1 LNDKK
6 ALVLIVDDNSTN
18 IDLLVNTL
26 KDEYRLGIAKNG
38 PKAIEYAHKFVPDLI
53 LLDIMMPEMN
63 GYEVCKRLKESETTG
78 GIPVIFITAMAE
90 ARNKTYGFEVGGVD
104 YVTKPFHAAEVK
116 ARVKT
121 HLSLKSM
128 REELNAQN
136 QILEQ
141 KVEKKTRQLREMF
154 QSTVTAMSRAAE
166 IRDPYTAG
174 HQQRV
179 SQLACAIA
187 GKLGMSDEQISTIKY
202 AGILHDIGKIRI
214 PVSILTRPGKLMD
227 AEIKMIRIHPRVG
240 YDLLQPIPFPWPIA
254 EVVYQHHEK
263 LDGSGYPRGLTSE
276 DILPESKIV
285 TVADV
290 TEAEMSYRPYRP
302 ALGLDVA
309 LDEIST
315 HRGTRY
321 DPAAVDA
328 CLELFRKDN
337 FSFDS
342 ESILSADIV
351 GESLK
356 SSPKAS
362 DGNSEK

>member
-1 LNDKK
+1 MNDKK

-38 PKAIEYAHKFVPDLI
+38 PKAIEYARKFVPDLI

-63 GYEVCKRLKESETTG
+63 GYEVCKHLKESEKTMQ
-78 GIPVIFITAMAE
+78 IPVIFITAMAE

-121 HLSLKSM
+121 HLSLKTM
-128 REELNAQN
+128 REELNDQN
-136 QILEQ
+136 RILEQ
-141 KVEKKTRQLREMF
+141 KVERKTKQLREMF
-154 QSTVTAMSRAAE
+154 QSTVNAMSHAAE

-187 GKLGMSDEQISTIKY
+187 MKLGMSDEQISTIKY
-202 AGILHDIGKIRI
+202 AGLLHDIGKIRI

-227 AEIKMIRIHPRVG
+227 AEIKMIRIHPKVG

-263 LDGSGYPRGLTSE
+263 MDGSGYPRGLTAD
-276 DILPESKIV
+276 DILPESRIV

-302 ALGLDVA
+302 ALGVDVA
-309 LDEIST
+309 LNEIET
-315 HRGTRY
+315 NRGILY
-321 DPAAVDA
+321 DADAVDA
-328 CLELFRKDN
+328 CLDLFRKKK

-342 ESILSADIV
+342 ETAMVSDIV
-351 GESLK
+351 GETLK
-356 SSPKAS
+356 SKSNASPS
-362 DGNSEK
+362 GS